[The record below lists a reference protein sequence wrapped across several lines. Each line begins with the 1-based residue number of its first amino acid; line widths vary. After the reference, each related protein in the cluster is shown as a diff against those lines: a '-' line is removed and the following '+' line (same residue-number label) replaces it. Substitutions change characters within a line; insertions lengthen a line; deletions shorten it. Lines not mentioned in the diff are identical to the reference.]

1 MLTLEVKFPALLYP
15 LVKIAVRL
23 ALKIFCKSI
32 NIGNPENAET
42 PGPLLIVANHPNSFL
57 DAIIIG
63 SLFSRPVHFLAR
75 GDAFKKPLH
84 NRILR
89 MLNMIPVYRLSEG
102 RENLFLNE
110 AAFARSK
117 EILAQNGMVL
127 IFIEGI
133 CVHKHEMQPF
143 KKGAARIALD
153 SRSRNGFRIM
163 PVGIAYDSFE
173 KFGKKININL
183 GDALPA
189 ANLFPPDEGNLRTR
203 YFNSVMHKEIAE
215 RIQIPPSGQNRE
227 KRKIFFLVLPGIV
240 GRLLHFPLYTTLRKT
255 IQRKTTGTVFFD
267 SVLFGVLLILYPV
280 YLLLLWL
287 LLGQLHVPVL
297 IIVIILLFHPLT
309 AWCAVQTK

>member
-1 MLTLEVKFPALLYP
+1 MLYP
-15 LVKIAVRL
+15 LIKIAVRL
-23 ALKIFCKSI
+23 ALKIFCRSI
-32 NIGNPENAET
+32 NIGNPENADT

-63 SLFSRPVHFLAR
+63 SIFGQPVHFLAR

-84 NRILR
+84 NRMLR

-110 AAFARSK
+110 AAFERSK
-117 EILAQNGMVL
+117 EILSQNGIVL

-143 KKGAARIALD
+143 KKGAARIVIDNRL
-153 SRSRNGFRIM
+153 RKGFRVM

-173 KFGKKININL
+173 RFGKKININL
-183 GDALPA
+183 GNAMPVTS
-189 ANLFPPDEGNLRTR
+189 LFPPDEGNLRTR
-203 YFNSVMHKEIAE
+203 YFNSVMYNEIAE
-215 RIQIPPSGQNRE
+215 RIQIPPSGSKEENR
-227 KRKIFFLVLPGIV
+227 KNFLLVLPGIV
-240 GRLLHFPLYTTLRKT
+240 GHLLHFPLYTMLRKT
-255 IQRKTTGTVFFD
+255 IHRKTIGTVFFD
-267 SVLFGVLLILYPV
+267 SVLFGALLILYPF

-287 LLGQLHVPVL
+287 LLGQLHVPVF

-309 AWCAVQTK
+309 AWCAVQTR